1 MSTAN
6 KNTQVNF
13 KTNRTLLEKAR
24 EIITSHNL
32 DMTTSFNLFLEYVVQ
47 NKSLPFETEND
58 LEKRRILEELR
69 SEIKQSFDDLENG
82 DIYSMSEVKNY
93 LGI

>member
-1 MSTAN
+1 MTVAN

-13 KTNRTLLEKAR
+13 KTNRTLLEKAKK
-24 EIITSHNL
+24 IITSQNL

-47 NKSLPFETEND
+47 NKSLPFETKND
-58 LEKRRILEELR
+58 FEKKRILEELR

-82 DIYSMSEVKNY
+82 DTYSMSEVKNY